1 MSIQHD
7 RDDSLEFSLVKYGL
21 SKSKSELKQEN
32 QHKRAEWKKLRS
44 KEQKLAMIWGVWRI
58 FIVSHAV
65 TPIQKTQIGGND

>member
-32 QHKRAEWKKLRS
+32 QHKRAE
-44 KEQKLAMIWGVWRI
+44 
-58 FIVSHAV
+58 
-65 TPIQKTQIGGND
+65 